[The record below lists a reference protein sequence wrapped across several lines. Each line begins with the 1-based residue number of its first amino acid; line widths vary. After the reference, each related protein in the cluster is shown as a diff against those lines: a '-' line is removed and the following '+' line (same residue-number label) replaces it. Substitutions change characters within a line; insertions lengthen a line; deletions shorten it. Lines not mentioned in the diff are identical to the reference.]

1 MLRTS
6 VTLTLCS
13 LLFACASTIPV
24 KGTRS
29 EVMSIAGEWN
39 GSFQEAG
46 SERHGDVN
54 FALDAGR
61 HSGEGKVVAYA
72 DASKKQSQVLKIKF
86 VKIAGEA
93 ITGTI
98 APYADPRCNCTVKT
112 SFDGV
117 VNGDSIIG
125 SYVMSSDDA
134 DVERR
139 GEWSAERQN

>member
-1 MLRTS
+1 MLRTL
-6 VTLTLCS
+6 LTLALGS
-13 LLFACASTIPV
+13 LLLACASTIPV
-24 KGTRS
+24 KGTSS
-29 EVMSIAGEWN
+29 EVMTIAGEWS
-39 GSFQEAG
+39 GSFQEVG

-54 FALDAGR
+54 FALDSGR

-72 DASKKQSQVLKIKF
+72 DASNQQSQVLRIKF

-98 APYADPRCNCTVKT
+98 APYNDPRCNCTVKT

-117 VNGDSIIG
+117 INGDSIIG
-125 SYVMSSDDA
+125 SYVVSSDEA
-134 DVERR
+134 EVERR